1 DDVEAERAV
10 FEVGVEGDPVGDLG
24 AVPAV
29 ASGADEFD
37 EVFVVLGHRR
47 PPIGPRPVIS
57 APCSPWFWG
66 RATMRLGFIPS
77 RLPGS
82 GRLVVRARRGVPSTR
97 RARSFYEVIAASLP
111 REAVPTCE
119 YRGVRRASP
128 LSCFLGVVHRSNP

>member
-1 DDVEAERAV
+1 HRGGFAVLADHEERELVVAEHADLGLLLLQDEGAQDDVEAERAV

-66 RATMRLGFIPS
+66 WATL
-77 RLPGS
+77 
-82 GRLVVRARRGVPSTR
+82 
-97 RARSFYEVIAASLP
+97 
-111 REAVPTCE
+111 
-119 YRGVRRASP
+119 
-128 LSCFLGVVHRSNP
+128 